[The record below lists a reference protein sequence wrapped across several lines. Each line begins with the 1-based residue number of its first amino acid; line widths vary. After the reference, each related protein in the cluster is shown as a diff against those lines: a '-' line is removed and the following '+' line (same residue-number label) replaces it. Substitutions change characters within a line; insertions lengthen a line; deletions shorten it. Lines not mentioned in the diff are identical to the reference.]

1 MAKRKMLQWMRERLQ
16 SHAEKIVQP
25 AAEKKALEAA
35 YSKAL
40 PLARALFQ
48 KKYPPADMRVL
59 LKYKT
64 AHPQGSI
71 KMQFPNGV
79 VTHFLFYSDD
89 QPIAPDVNRYDEIFL
104 ADAALAS
111 AVEKFQAASEA
122 YVAERKRRLA
132 AYRALTLGASY
143 VEDVIEVWPEA
154 SGVLPVDSLPIPLG
168 PEQIALVKADQ
179 RERKAA

>member
-1 MAKRKMLQWMRERLQ
+1 MANRKLLQWMRERLQ
-16 SHAEKIVQP
+16 QHAEKIVAP
-25 AAEKKALEAA
+25 ATETKAMEAA
-35 YSKAL
+35 YKKVM
-40 PLARALFQ
+40 PLARALVQ
-48 KKYPPADMRVL
+48 NKYPPADMKVL

-64 AHPQGSI
+64 AHPEGSL
-71 KMQFPNGV
+71 KLQFPNGV
-79 VTHFLFYSDD
+79 VTQFHFQADD
-89 QPIAPDVNRYDEIFL
+89 SPLHPSSCRYGEIFL

-111 AVEKFQAASEA
+111 AIEKYQSTQDA
-122 YVAERKRRLA
+122 YVSERKKRLD

-154 SGVLPVDSLPIPLG
+154 AAVLPAGSPPIALG